1 MTRRHGS
8 RDPVGFVG
16 TMPRAYATIYVPGRT
31 TSHKRSSGPIRN
43 RNSLSDDTT
52 RLDGHSLHMSWSHSS
67 LTTGTEIVIA
77 MVSISHSSTHNTVS
91 HHNIVWVDNKAESRG
106 DPFSKRRKWSD
117 ARDADARRHLWRRTI
132 SGVSRMDP
140 PWIPLYCLPTQYCGE
155 IPCCAC
161 LSGILIPWL

>member
-1 MTRRHGS
+1 
-8 RDPVGFVG
+8 
-16 TMPRAYATIYVPGRT
+16 MPRAYATIYVPGRT

-117 ARDADARRHLWRRTI
+117 ARDADARRQRRPSDHQCT
-132 SGVSRMDP
+132 STNM
-140 PWIPLYCLPTQYCGE
+140 PLSTQYRTEYQLRLPPPPPRGALQADGKRGGRSAALGGLT
-155 IPCCAC
+155 PT
-161 LSGILIPWL
+161 